1 VLVSAPRR
9 NDLFHKGLAL
19 IFTIRKK
26 FAMARAPSPAREA
39 RALPIFHSTLINMEP
54 LSISK
59 IAHLATGQLVHGDG
73 EALVSRISTDS
84 RTLQP
89 GDLFVPLRGEN
100 FDGHRFVEQAS
111 ERGAI
116 GAMVEENWK
125 GAMPK
130 NFALIRV
137 PDTLVAYQTLAA
149 NYRKSLL
156 LKVIAI
162 TGSNG
167 KTSTK
172 DFVAATLARRFR
184 VTKTE
189 GNFNNH
195 VGLPQTMLAA
205 NSNDEIAVW
214 EIGMNHPGE
223 IAALAK
229 LAAPDAAIITN
240 VGLAHIE
247 FMGSRDAIALE
258 KGALA
263 EAVGA
268 DGTVILNAD
277 DPFSQKIAERT
288 AAKVVFAGVEN
299 GTVRASEV
307 TQSST
312 GCEFTILEGAHR
324 CRAQL
329 PVPGIHMVQN
339 AMLAV
344 AAGRAFGLSLEECA
358 AGLAST
364 PLTKARLQ
372 IKEIN
377 GIQFIDD
384 SYNANPDSMKAAL
397 RTLIELD
404 AEGRRIA
411 VLGEMGELGKESD
424 RGHREVG
431 EAAAALGVD
440 ELIAVGETGAAIA
453 RAAQKAGLE
462 KSASVAS
469 PEAAA
474 ERLGEVASPGDLI
487 LVKGSRTARMERVL
501 EAFAKPQSTAEVS
514 P

>member
-1 VLVSAPRR
+1 MDPLSLRKVAEFAHGSLDAGDP
-9 NDLFHKGLAL
+9 AL
-19 IFTIRKK
+19 IV
-26 FAMARAPSPAREA
+26 
-39 RALPIFHSTLINMEP
+39 
-54 LSISK
+54 SK
-59 IAHLATGQLVHGDG
+59 V
-73 EALVSRISTDS
+73 STDS

-89 GDLFVPLRGEN
+89 GDLFVPLQGEN
-100 FDGHRFVEQAS
+100 FDGHKFIRQAS
-111 ERGAI
+111 ERGAV
-116 GAMVEENWK
+116 GAMVEESWK
-125 GAMPK
+125 GTAPSA
-130 NFALIRV
+130 FALIRV
-137 PDTLVAYQTLAA
+137 PDTLLGYQNLAA
-149 NYRKSLL
+149 SYRRSLPL
-156 LKVIAI
+156 RVIAI

-172 DFVAATLARRFR
+172 DFVAATLSRGFR

-205 NSNDEIAVW
+205 SSSDEIAVW

-229 LAAPDAAIITN
+229 LAAPDAAIVTN

-247 FMGSRDAIALE
+247 FMGSREAIAAE

-263 EAVGA
+263 EAVGV

-277 DPFSQKIAERT
+277 DPFSQGIADRT
-288 AAKVVFAGVEN
+288 KAKVIFAGIEN
-299 GTVRASEV
+299 GSVHANEV
-307 TQSST
+307 SQSPT

-344 AAGRAFGLSLEECA
+344 AAGRAFGLSLEDCA
-358 AGLAST
+358 AGLASA

-397 RTLIELD
+397 RTLVELD
-404 AEGRRIA
+404 TDGRRIA
-411 VLGEMGELGKESD
+411 VLGEMSELGEESEG
-424 RGHREVG
+424 GHREVG
-431 EAAAALGVD
+431 EAAAAFGID
-440 ELIAVGETGAAIA
+440 KLIAVGPAGAGMA
-453 RAAQKAGLE
+453 RAAQEAGLE
-462 KSASVAS
+462 KSIFVATTVD
-469 PEAAA
+469 AAQLLA
-474 ERLGEVASPGDLI
+474 KTAAPGDLI
-487 LVKGSRTARMERVL
+487 LVKGSRSARMERVL
-501 EAFAKPQSTAEVS
+501 EAFSKLAPIAEVT

>member
-1 VLVSAPRR
+1 MDPLS
-9 NDLFHKGLAL
+9 LGQLA
-19 IFTIRKK
+19 K
-26 FAMARAPSPAREA
+26 FAGGS
-39 RALPIFHSTLINMEP
+39 
-54 LSISK
+54 
-59 IAHLATGQLVHGDG
+59 LAAGNPDVTI
-73 EALVSRISTDS
+73 SRISTDS

-89 GDLFVPLRGEN
+89 GDLFVPLRGDN
-100 FDGHRFVEQAS
+100 FDGHKFIEQAV
-111 ERGAI
+111 ERGSA

-125 GAMPK
+125 GATPSE
-130 NFALIRV
+130 FALIRV
-137 PDTLVAYQTLAA
+137 ADTLIGYQTLAA
-149 NYRKSLL
+149 SYRQSLS

-205 NSNDEIAVW
+205 SREDEIAVW

-223 IAALAK
+223 ITALAK
-229 LAAPDAAIITN
+229 LAAPNVAIVTN

-247 FMGSRDAIALE
+247 FMGSRKAIATE

-268 DGTVILNAD
+268 EGTVILNAD
-277 DPFSQKIAERT
+277 DPFSEEIAGRT
-288 AAKVVFAGVEN
+288 RARVVFAGIEK
-299 GTVRASEV
+299 GAVRATDVS
-307 TQSST
+307 QSPGGS
-312 GCEFTILEGAHR
+312 EFTILEEAHR

-329 PVPGIHMVQN
+329 PVPGMHMVQN
-339 AMLAV
+339 AMLAI

-358 AGLAST
+358 VGLAST

-372 IKEIN
+372 IREID
-377 GIQFIDD
+377 GIRFIDD

-397 RTLIELD
+397 RTVIELEAD
-404 AEGRRIA
+404 GRRIA
-411 VLGEMGELGKESD
+411 VLGEMGELGQESE
-424 RGHREVG
+424 RRHREVG
-431 EAAAALGVD
+431 EAAAKFALD
-440 ELIAVGETGAAIA
+440 ELITVGALGAAMAEAA
-453 RAAQKAGLE
+453 RTAGLE
-462 KSASVAS
+462 KSVAVDS
-469 PEAAA
+469 PQAAA
-474 ERLGEVASPGDLI
+474 KLLSDSAAPGDLI
-487 LVKGSRTARMERVL
+487 LVKGSRSARMERVL
-501 EAFAKPQSTAEVS
+501 EEFQKQRQTEEVA

>member
-1 VLVSAPRR
+1 MDPLTFSQIAEFAQGSLTAGDAEQTVS
-9 NDLFHKGLAL
+9 K
-19 IFTIRKK
+19 
-26 FAMARAPSPAREA
+26 
-39 RALPIFHSTLINMEP
+39 
-54 LSISK
+54 
-59 IAHLATGQLVHGDG
+59 
-73 EALVSRISTDS
+73 ISTDS
-84 RTLQP
+84 RTLQQ

-116 GAMVEENWK
+116 GAMVEESWK
-125 GAMPK
+125 GARSK

-137 PDTLVAYQTLAA
+137 PDTLAGYQMLAA
-149 NYRKSLL
+149 NYRKSLP

-205 NSNDEIAVW
+205 NSSDEIAVW

-229 LAAPDAAIITN
+229 LAAPDAAIVTN
-240 VGLAHIE
+240 IGLAHIE

-258 KGALA
+258 KGALV
-263 EAVGA
+263 EAVREG
-268 DGTVILNAD
+268 GTVILNAD
-277 DPFSQKIAERT
+277 DSFSSSLVRRT
-288 AAKVVFAGVEN
+288 RATVIFAGVEN
-299 GTVRASEV
+299 GSVRA
-307 TQSST
+307 TDLRQSST

-358 AGLAST
+358 AGLASA

-404 AEGRRIA
+404 ADGRRIA
-411 VLGEMGELGKESD
+411 VLGEMGELGNESD

-440 ELIAVGETGAAIA
+440 ELIAVGATGATIA

-462 KSASVAS
+462 KSIAVTS
-469 PEAAA
+469 PEKAA
-474 ERLGEVASPGDLI
+474 ERLGETASPGDLI
-487 LVKGSRTARMERVL
+487 LVKGSRSARMERVL
-501 EAFAKPQSTAEVS
+501 EAFAKRQSTAGAT

>member
-1 VLVSAPRR
+1 MDPLSLRKIAEFAQGSLTAG
-9 NDLFHKGLAL
+9 DAAL
-19 IFTIRKK
+19 IV
-26 FAMARAPSPAREA
+26 
-39 RALPIFHSTLINMEP
+39 
-54 LSISK
+54 SK
-59 IAHLATGQLVHGDG
+59 
-73 EALVSRISTDS
+73 ISTDS
-84 RTLQP
+84 RTLEP

-100 FDGHRFVEQAS
+100 FDGHEFVERAS
-111 ERGAI
+111 ERGAV
-116 GAMVEENWK
+116 GAMVEESWK
-125 GAMPK
+125 GTVPK
-130 NFALIRV
+130 TFTLIRV
-137 PDTLVAYQTLAA
+137 PDTLLGYQNLAA
-149 NYRKSLL
+149 NYRRSLL

-172 DFVAATLARRFR
+172 DFVAATLSRGFR

-205 NSNDEIAVW
+205 SSSDEIAVW

-223 IAALAK
+223 IAALSK

-247 FMGSRDAIALE
+247 FMGSREAIAAE

-268 DGTVILNAD
+268 EGTVILNAD
-277 DPFSQKIAERT
+277 DPYSQGIAKRT
-288 AAKVVFAGVEN
+288 RAKVVLAGIEN
-299 GTVRASEV
+299 GSVHANEVR
-307 TQSST
+307 QSPT

-344 AAGRAFGLSLEECA
+344 AAGRAFGLSLEDCA
-358 AGLAST
+358 AGLASA
-364 PLTKARLQ
+364 PLAKARLQ

-384 SYNANPDSMKAAL
+384 SYNANPDSMRAAL
-397 RTLIELD
+397 RTLVELD
-404 AEGRRIA
+404 ADGRRIA
-411 VLGEMGELGKESD
+411 VLGQMSELGEESE

-431 EAAAALGVD
+431 EAAAAFGID
-440 ELIAVGETGAAIA
+440 ELIAVGPAGAEIA
-453 RAAQKAGLE
+453 RAAQKAGLK
-462 KSASVAS
+462 KSIAV
-469 PEAAA
+469 AAA
-474 ERLGEVASPGDLI
+474 EDAAELLGETASPGDLI
-487 LVKGSRTARMERVL
+487 LVKGSRSARMERVL
-501 EAFAKPQSTAEVS
+501 ESFSKRESTAEVT

>member
-1 VLVSAPRR
+1 
-9 NDLFHKGLAL
+9 
-19 IFTIRKK
+19 
-26 FAMARAPSPAREA
+26 
-39 RALPIFHSTLINMEP
+39 
-54 LSISK
+54 
-59 IAHLATGQLVHGDG
+59 
-73 EALVSRISTDS
+73 
-84 RTLQP
+84 
-89 GDLFVPLRGEN
+89 
-100 FDGHRFVEQAS
+100 
-111 ERGAI
+111 
-116 GAMVEENWK
+116 
-125 GAMPK
+125 MP
-130 NFALIRV
+130 
-137 PDTLVAYQTLAA
+137 
-149 NYRKSLL
+149 

-172 DFVAATLARRFR
+172 DFVAATLSRGFR

-205 NSNDEIAVW
+205 SSSDEIAVW

-229 LAAPDAAIITN
+229 LAEPDAAIITN
-240 VGLAHIE
+240 IGLAHIE
-247 FMGSRDAIALE
+247 FMGSRDAIAAE
-258 KGALA
+258 KGSLA

-277 DPFSQKIAERT
+277 DPYSQGIAERT
-288 AAKVVFAGVEN
+288 RAKVILAGIEN
-299 GTVRASEV
+299 GFVRATEV
-307 TQSST
+307 RQSANGS
-312 GCEFTILEGAHR
+312 EFTILEGAHR

-397 RTLIELD
+397 RTLVELD
-404 AEGRRIA
+404 ADGRRVA
-411 VLGEMGELGKESD
+411 VLGQMSELGEESE
-424 RGHREVG
+424 RSHREVG
-431 EAAAALGVD
+431 EAAAAFGVD
-440 ELIAVGETGAAIA
+440 ELIAVGAAGAEIA
-453 RAAQKAGLE
+453 RAAQQAGLR
-462 KSASVAS
+462 KSTSVAEAE
-469 PEAAA
+469 EAAGL
-474 ERLGEVASPGDLI
+474 LGKTASPGDLI
-487 LVKGSRTARMERVL
+487 LVKGSRSARMERVL
-501 EAFAKPQSTAEVS
+501 EAFSKRRPAAEVA